1 MQIVRFSVITKEM
14 QSVLDGWITDFILDE
29 WRARGRFFVGSP
41 FVLMDD
47 WKYRSPQY
55 PVNFIFGKGVV
66 TKLERGWRDFDKTRI
81 WFEVVERYD
90 NTNV

>member
-14 QSVLDGWITDFILDE
+14 QSVLDGWITDFIIDE
-29 WRARGRFFVGSP
+29 WRARGRFFVGST
-41 FVLMDD
+41 FILLDD

-55 PVNFIFGKGVV
+55 PVNHVFGKAVV
-66 TKLERGWRDFDKTRI
+66 IKLERGWNDFDKTRI